1 MIFALA
7 AVTLLAGC
15 RADDPDVGPAELD
28 NVTMTL
34 RLHMA
39 SGHRS
44 QTRAERGVGDL
55 EPSTPGYADDKVD
68 ENAIENIYLFADN
81 FYSADGSIR
90 GERQMVTPSQITNL
104 GNNTYQLQFS
114 KIPVGTMTLYVGANL
129 SSLQAHAFLENNEVY
144 KLQGTDY
151 RMINDIAPFL
161 TTNPEMRKR
170 NTIAMFCDE
179 PVDVTI
185 GSSTDVV
192 VPETVEMR
200 RLVAKVLLTAK
211 ETTHEMVGS
220 VAGVDY
226 VQLANELVFDRDL
239 VNSDGVTVAK
249 KGTNRG
255 WIRISDV
262 RYIVNGLN
270 RSTYIMQKT
279 QWNEEAGKEEVV
291 DPNMNLMD
299 YVSTTG
305 GVNEPT
311 GYEDDFIHNSLRT
324 IYPHLQHGDFTPAVK
339 YDESRI
345 PGASIS
351 SANDYY
357 EGVYAPEN
365 VFSSTE
371 LTDAQRKVLTTYNHS
386 WPQVTSVG
394 VGARFVPRD
403 LVIEE
408 GLIDYIL
415 ADDTVSTD
423 MKQRLQALPIY
434 YERTLTSNP
443 DSEGNVKTHHIY
455 RIVTDSEAMSH
466 LLLTESLKKEHF
478 YMENGDYNET
488 GGLPDNS
495 YFAIAVEQGTKT
507 EFLTF
512 GAAKICEY
520 RQEPDQT
527 KWVNTF
533 YLGSFI
539 PYIAGWNFFY
549 SYIDNRPDTEKTTTF
564 DVTDAQVERNV
575 YYIMTVNKITIP
587 GSTLSH
593 GRFIELHTRIVD
605 WTLGG
610 TGKIELN

>member
-1 MIFALA
+1 MALA
-7 AVTLLAGC
+7 AVTLLGGC
-15 RADDPDVGPAELD
+15 RADDDPDVGPAELD
-28 NVTMTL
+28 NVTLTL

-39 SGHRS
+39 SGHRT
-44 QTRAERGVGDL
+44 QTRADRALDD

-90 GERQMVTPSQITNL
+90 GERQMVTPSRITAL

-114 KIPVGTMTLYVGANL
+114 KIPVGTMSLYVGANL
-129 SSLQAHAFLENNEVY
+129 SSSQAHAFLQDNMEY
-144 KLQGTDY
+144 RLQGSDY
-151 RMINDIAPFL
+151 MTINDIAPFL
-161 TTNPEMRKR
+161 TTNPDMRR
-170 NTIAMFCDE
+170 RSTIAMFCDK

-185 GSSTDVV
+185 GTSTDVV

-200 RLVAKVLLTAK
+200 RLVAKVLVTAK
-211 ETTHEMVGS
+211 ETTGTTVGAVS
-220 VAGVDY
+220 GVPY
-226 VQLANELVFDRDL
+226 TQLANELVFDRDL

-249 KGTNRG
+249 RGTNRG
-255 WIRISDV
+255 WIRVSDV
-262 RYIVNGLN
+262 RYIVNGIN

-279 QWNEEAGKEEVV
+279 QWNEEFGHEEVV
-291 DPNMNLMD
+291 DPNMDLMK

-305 GVNEPT
+305 GVNQPD
-311 GYEDDFIHNSLRT
+311 GYEDDFVHHSLST

-345 PGASIS
+345 PGASINS
-351 SANDYY
+351 SNDYY

-365 VFSSTE
+365 VFSTDE
-371 LTDAQRKVLTTYNHS
+371 LTTAQRRVLTSYDHS

-394 VGARFVPRD
+394 VAARFVPRD
-403 LVIEE
+403 IVIEE
-408 GLIDYIL
+408 GLVDYVL
-415 ADDTVSTD
+415 ADDTVPAT
-423 MKQRLQALPIY
+423 MKERLRALPIY
-434 YERTLTSNP
+434 YERALTSRP
-443 DSEGNVKTHHIY
+443 DADGNVKTHHIY
-455 RIVTDSEAMSH
+455 RLVTDSEDMSH
-466 LLLTESLKKEHF
+466 LLLTESLKMHHY
-478 YMENGDYNET
+478 YMENGDYSEA
-488 GGLPDNS
+488 GGLPDNT

-507 EFLTF
+507 EFLTY

-520 RQEPDQT
+520 RDEPDET
-527 KWVNTF
+527 KWPDTY

-539 PYIAGWNFFY
+539 PYISGWNFFY
-549 SYIDNRPDTEKTTTF
+549 AYIDNRPDADKDTSF
-564 DVTDAQVERNV
+564 DVTNGQVERNV